1 MSPASYNSRTKL
13 DSKLL
18 RLFKVPEFG
27 QTSEFDFIKNFSVKI
42 LGVDCT
48 AYYRGFPGSN
58 IIRLSKVEARDGKAP
73 ILKLQAIDEI
83 NTVFMKE
90 GEDEQV

>member
-1 MSPASYNSRTKL
+1 MDT
-13 DSKLL
+13 
-18 RLFKVPEFG
+18 G
-27 QTSEFDFIKNFSVKI
+27 
-42 LGVDCT
+42 
-48 AYYRGFPGSN
+48 GFPGSN